1 MIRFVK
7 KNEKKYFSIKT
18 HEQYHSH
25 NFNFYNK
32 NNNLVVL
39 FLYVETVNLK
49 HE

>member
-25 NFNFYNK
+25 NFNLYNK
-32 NNNLVVL
+32 NNNLVVC
-39 FLYVETVNLK
+39 FVCM
-49 HE
+49 